1 MPWPPIGCWENPCP
15 QCAWPAFSSSF
26 SECSSL
32 LAVKPDSTLPFLP
45 FARPTID
52 ETMVQALADTLRSL
66 WITSGPQVL
75 AFEKALSEYH
85 GGRPVRV
92 FSSATG
98 ALEVALLTL
107 GIGPGDEVI
116 MPAQTFFSCAN
127 AIART
132 GARPVFVDVDPV
144 TRNMDLAATKAAITA
159 RTRVLLP
166 THFAGLPLDMDALYA
181 LAREHGLRV
190 IEDAALA
197 IGSRW
202 KGQRIGSFGDIASF
216 SFHPNKNMTTIEGG
230 ALVLADEA
238 EARRAEQFRFHGIA
252 RLPDGTRDVVVVGGK
267 YNLPDVNARLG
278 LLQLARLEEFT
289 ARRHQLVA
297 RYFERLETD
306 PPCQL
311 PARGD
316 EGHSWNF
323 FAPLLP
329 LQRLAWS
336 RKQIMD
342 ALAARGIGTGISYEA
357 VHLTTQYRALGH
369 REGDFPHAER
379 IGRETLT
386 LPLFPTMQDTDV
398 DRVCD
403 ALRAVLHDARQ

>member
-1 MPWPPIGCWENPCP
+1 
-15 QCAWPAFSSSF
+15 
-26 SECSSL
+26 
-32 LAVKPDSTLPFLP
+32 
-45 FARPTID
+45 
-52 ETMVQALADTLRSL
+52 MVVALADTLRSL

-85 GGRPVRV
+85 GGRPARV

-107 GIGPGDEVI
+107 DIGPGDEVI

-132 GARPVFVDVDPV
+132 GARPVFVDVDPI
-144 TRNMDLAATKAAITA
+144 TRNMDLGAAEAAITPH
-159 RTRVLLP
+159 TRALMP
-166 THFAGLPLDMDALYA
+166 THFAGLPLDMEALYA
-181 LAREHGLRV
+181 LARTHGLRV

-202 KGQRIGSFGDIASF
+202 QGRLIGSFGDIASF

-230 ALVLADEA
+230 ALLFANET

-252 RLPDGTRDVVVVGGK
+252 RLPDGTRDVVVLGGK

-278 LLQLARLEEFT
+278 LLQLAHLKAFI

-306 PPCQL
+306 PACEL

-329 LQRLAWS
+329 LDRLAWS
-336 RKQIMD
+336 RKQVMD
-342 ALAARGIGTGISYEA
+342 ALAERGIGTGVSYEA

-369 REGDFPHAER
+369 REGEFPHAER
-379 IGRETLT
+379 IARETLT
-386 LPLFPTMQDTDV
+386 LPLFPSMQDTDV

-403 ALRAVLHDARQ
+403 TLRAVLHDARN

>member
-1 MPWPPIGCWENPCP
+1 MH
-15 QCAWPAFSSSF
+15 AA
-26 SECSSL
+26 
-32 LAVKPDSTLPFLP
+32 DSKGSKPFLP

-52 ETMVQALADTLRSL
+52 ETMVAAVADTLRSL

-75 AFEKALSEYH
+75 AFEKALSDYH

-92 FSSATG
+92 FTSATA
-98 ALEVALLTL
+98 ALEVALLAA

-144 TRNMDLAATKAAITA
+144 TRNMDLAAAEAAINP
-159 RTRVLLP
+159 RTRALMP
-166 THFAGLPLDMDALYA
+166 THFAGLPMDMDALYE
-181 LAREHGLRV
+181 LAGDTNLRV

-230 ALVLADEA
+230 ALVFADDA
-238 EARRAEQFRFHGIA
+238 EAALAEQFRFHGIS
-252 RLPDGTRDVVVVGGK
+252 RNPDGTRDVTVLGGK

-289 ARRHQLVA
+289 ARRQQLVA
-297 RYFERLETD
+297 RYFEQLQTD
-306 PPCQL
+306 PPCIL

-316 EGHSWNF
+316 AGHSWNF

-329 LQRLAWS
+329 LEQLTLS

-342 ALAARGIGTGISYEA
+342 ALQAEGIGTGISYEA
-357 VHLTTQYRALGH
+357 VHLTTQYRKLGH

-379 IGRETLT
+379 IASATLT
-386 LPLFPTMQDTDV
+386 LPLYPSLEESDV
-398 DRVCD
+398 DRVCQT
-403 ALRAVLHDARQ
+403 LRTILHAAKR

>member
-1 MPWPPIGCWENPCP
+1 MHAAKPE
-15 QCAWPAFSSSF
+15 PAQ
-26 SECSSL
+26 
-32 LAVKPDSTLPFLP
+32 PFLP

-52 ETMVQALADTLRSL
+52 ETMVAALADTLRSL

-85 GGRPVRV
+85 DGRPARV

-98 ALEVALLTL
+98 ALEVALLTI
-107 GIGPGDEVI
+107 GVGPGDEVI

-132 GARPVFVDVDPV
+132 GARPVFVDVDPA
-144 TRNMDLAATKAAITA
+144 TRNMDLAAAAAAITA
-159 RTRVLLP
+159 RTRALVP

-181 LAREHGLRV
+181 LARARGLRV

-202 KGQRIGSFGDIASF
+202 KGRRIGSFGDIASF
-216 SFHPNKNMTTIEGG
+216 SFHPNKNITTIEGG
-230 ALVLADEA
+230 ALVFADEA

-252 RLPDGTRDVVVVGGK
+252 RLPDGTRDVVVLGGK

-278 LLQLARLEEFT
+278 LLQLARLEEFI
-289 ARRHQLVA
+289 ARRRHLVA
-297 RYFERLETD
+297 RYFGQLQTD
-306 PPCQL
+306 PPCEL

-316 EGHSWNF
+316 DGHSWNF

-329 LQRLAWS
+329 LDRLAWT
-336 RKQIMD
+336 RKQVMD
-342 ALAARGIGTGISYEA
+342 ALAARGIGTGVSYEA

-379 IGRETLT
+379 IARETLT
-386 LPLFPTMQDTDV
+386 LPLFPAMQDADV

-403 ALRAVLHDARQ
+403 ALRAVLHEARG

>member
-1 MPWPPIGCWENPCP
+1 MH
-15 QCAWPAFSSSF
+15 AA
-26 SECSSL
+26 
-32 LAVKPDSTLPFLP
+32 DSNQPKPFLP
-45 FARPTID
+45 FSRPTID
-52 ETMVQALADTLRSL
+52 ETMVDAVADTLRSL

-75 AFEKALSEYH
+75 AFEKALSEVH

-92 FSSATG
+92 VNSAT
-98 ALEVALLTL
+98 AAMEVALLTV

-132 GARPVFVDVDPV
+132 GAKPVFVDVDPV
-144 TRNMDLAATKAAITA
+144 TRNMDLEATIAAINP
-159 RTRVLLP
+159 RTRALMP
-166 THFAGLPLDMDALYA
+166 THFAGLPMDMDALYE
-181 LAREHGLRV
+181 LAGDTNLRV

-202 KGQRIGSFGDIASF
+202 KGKRIGSFGDIASF
-216 SFHPNKNMTTIEGG
+216 SFHPNKNITTIEGG
-230 ALVLADEA
+230 ALVFADEA
-238 EARRAEQFRFHGIA
+238 EARVAERYRFHGIS
-252 RLPDGTRDVVVVGGK
+252 RNPDGTRDVTVLGGK

-278 LLQLARLEEFT
+278 LLQIARLDEFT
-289 ARRHQLVA
+289 ARRQQLVA
-297 RYFERLETD
+297 RYFEQLQTD

-316 EGHSWNF
+316 AGHSWNF

-329 LQRLAWS
+329 LNQLTLT

-342 ALAARGIGTGISYEA
+342 ALMARGIGTGISYEA
-357 VHLTTQYRALGH
+357 VHLTTQYRQLGY

-379 IGRETLT
+379 IARETIT
-386 LPLFPTMQDTDV
+386 LPLYPTLDEADV
-398 DRVCD
+398 DRVCHEFRNVIH
-403 ALRAVLHDARQ
+403 AAKR

>member
-1 MPWPPIGCWENPCP
+1 MH
-15 QCAWPAFSSSF
+15 AA
-26 SECSSL
+26 
-32 LAVKPDSTLPFLP
+32 DSKGAKPFLP

-52 ETMVQALADTLRSL
+52 ETMVAAVADTLRSL

-92 FSSATG
+92 FTSATA
-98 ALEVALLTL
+98 ALEVALLVA

-144 TRNMDLAATKAAITA
+144 TRNMDLNATEAAINT
-159 RTRVLLP
+159 RTRALIP
-166 THFAGLPLDMDALYA
+166 THFAGLPMDMDALHE
-181 LAREHGLRV
+181 LAGDTNLRV

-197 IGSRW
+197 IGSQW
-202 KGQRIGSFGDIASF
+202 KGRRIGSFGDIASF

-230 ALVLADEA
+230 ALVFEDESEALLAE
-238 EARRAEQFRFHGIA
+238 RFRFHGIA
-252 RLPDGTRDVVVVGGK
+252 RNPDGTRDVTVLGGK

-278 LLQLARLEEFT
+278 LLQLARLDEFT
-289 ARRHQLVA
+289 ARRQQLVT
-297 RYFERLETD
+297 RYFEQLQTD
-306 PPCQL
+306 PPCTL

-316 EGHSWNF
+316 AGHSWNF

-329 LQRLAWS
+329 LDQLTLT
-336 RKQIMD
+336 RKQVMD
-342 ALAARGIGTGISYEA
+342 ALQAEGIGTGISYEA
-357 VHLTTQYRALGH
+357 VHLTTQYRKLGYH
-369 REGDFPHAER
+369 EGDFPHAEHIAR
-379 IGRETLT
+379 TTLT
-386 LPLFPTMQDTDV
+386 LPLYPTLEIADV
-398 DRVCD
+398 DRVCQT
-403 ALRAVLHDARQ
+403 LRTILHAAKR